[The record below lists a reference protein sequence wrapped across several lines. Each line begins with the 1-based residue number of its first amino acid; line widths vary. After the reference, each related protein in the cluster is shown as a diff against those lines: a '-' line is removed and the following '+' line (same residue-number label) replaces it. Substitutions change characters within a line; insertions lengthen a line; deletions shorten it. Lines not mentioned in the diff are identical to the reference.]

1 VLSYIV
7 SAALMHVEGEE
18 REVGRKDRN
27 QVIRAAVSKVPLLN
41 AAVL

>member
-1 VLSYIV
+1 MLSYIV

-18 REVGRKDRN
+18 REVSRKDRN
-27 QVIRAAVSKVPLLN
+27 QVIRAAVSKVTLLN